1 MKKIIRLTESDLEQ
15 IVKRVLIEQRA
26 IPTAS
31 RGMTGDD
38 VKKIQQALVFKRY
51 NLGNSGPNKDGVD
64 GNFGPATQ
72 RAIKDFQTKM
82 KISPTGRVDQMTRN
96 YLFSGL
102 ANSQFLN
109 TLPGRTPITKPTG
122 TATGTKKSTS
132 TPTSSKVSSSVKGV
146 TPQTKDEPSFLSKA
160 AEFCTSP
167 FKRLKDLVSSI
178 DLSSIA
184 PLPPHLRAFMSFL
197 TGREEPI
204 KANFFKP
211 EELKVISDRVNSYFP
226 SNSSCKRNKKC
237 YVSFYDNTNWSNV
250 KAGTEKVVNPE
261 LAKAIGFTIGNG
273 QVIDNGSSYIVKDIY
288 DFNNFKN
295 NPEAYSPEK
304 AGDTVKAAL
313 KKISCGN
320 YIQGIEELASF
331 KQSQGYKGIPVEIEI
346 PKKV

>member
-1 MKKIIRLTESDLEQ
+1 MKKIIKLTESDLEQ

-26 IPTAS
+26 LPTAS
-31 RGMTGDD
+31 RGMRGED
-38 VKKIQQALVFKRY
+38 VKKIQQALLLRRY

-64 GNFGPATQ
+64 GDFGPATQ

-82 KISPTGRVDQMTRN
+82 KISPTGIVDQTTRN
-96 YLFSGL
+96 SLFSGFS
-102 ANSQFLN
+102 NSQFLN

-122 TATGTKKSTS
+122 AATGAKKSTS
-132 TPTSSKVSSSVKGV
+132 SLKSV
-146 TPQTKDEPSFLSKA
+146 TPQTKDEPSFLNKA
-160 AEFCTSP
+160 VEFCTSP

-178 DLSSIA
+178 ELSSIA

-237 YVSFYDNTNWSNV
+237 YVSFYDKTNWSNV

-304 AGDTVKAAL
+304 TGDTIKAAL